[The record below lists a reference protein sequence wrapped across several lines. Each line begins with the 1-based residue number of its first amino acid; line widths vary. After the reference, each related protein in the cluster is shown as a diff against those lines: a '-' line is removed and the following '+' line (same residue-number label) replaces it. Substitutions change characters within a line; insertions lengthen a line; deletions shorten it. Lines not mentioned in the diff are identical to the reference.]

1 MDDREGNQIS
11 KDEAVRRGTRRP
23 PCRGRP
29 GPRRRCGPG
38 GGTRRSARAARP
50 APPPAGLD
58 SRPRSSSSAVRRVV
72 VPETGAD
79 LDRVAAAAS
88 LRNVRVAACGRR
100 FYFALRNIHPARN
113 LGARRPRRAN
123 SRHEQRRG
131 SRLLWDQFFWGLP
144 HYRLQPL
151 AEAGPSW
158 RPNPNELRRV
168 RRRGHG
174 GAVGRRARAAGVRAA
189 AARRVG
195 IGPPRFFR
203 RRRAAVQ
210 APSGRAARRPGRA
223 VAAAARAAADDWRV
237 VPRGRAELLSR
248 RGDVP
253 AALKRGRRP
262 RLRRGFKRFVYRRFR
277 RYGLQATIRRTGE
290 VDLPCESAE
299 KTLRGFRR
307 GGRARRISSA

>member
-1 MDDREGNQIS
+1 MTVGRSSRVGGLIYDTGRFYPLVSMKSHTYAPVLWRIGVIKRLGATRKMNDREGNQTS

-144 HYRLQPL
+144 HYSALSGHL
-151 AEAGPSW
+151 A
-158 RPNPNELRRV
+158 R
-168 RRRGHG
+168 
-174 GAVGRRARAAGVRAA
+174 
-189 AARRVG
+189 
-195 IGPPRFFR
+195 
-203 RRRAAVQ
+203 
-210 APSGRAARRPGRA
+210 
-223 VAAAARAAADDWRV
+223 
-237 VPRGRAELLSR
+237 SR
-248 RGDVP
+248 DVP
-253 AALKRGRRP
+253 VRGE
-262 RLRRGFKRFVYRRFR
+262 LG
-277 RYGLQATIRRTGE
+277 
-290 VDLPCESAE
+290 C
-299 KTLRGFRR
+299 
-307 GGRARRISSA
+307 